1 MCSGLSHQVETLHGD
16 ATASREG
23 LAAAAAMLSGGLWA
37 EPRFW
42 ATVLLVQRTLC
53 AFVTFL
59 LFMALAAISHLAL
72 CSRCCTD
79 WMSRFMR
86 LGALCRACVTDAAA
100 CNKLVEA
107 SHEMLA
113 GTICMLGWGLHAVL
127 SGFLQHASAC
137 DALLDDLTASVD
149 GGGVCGAAAAA
160 VFLCWCLNVN
170 AAVRCMP
177 VARTTHTGA
186 LTLLALLSF

>member
-1 MCSGLSHQVETLHGD
+1 MVMRRRRVRVLQQLLQCCRAGCGQNQGFSK
-16 ATASREG
+16 
-23 LAAAAAMLSGGLWA
+23 
-37 EPRFW
+37 PRFW
-42 ATVLLVQRTLC
+42 ATVLLVQRTSC

-86 LGALCRACVTDAAA
+86 LGALCRACVTAAAA

-113 GTICMLGWGLHAVL
+113 GTFCMLGWGLHAVL
-127 SGFLQHASAC
+127 SGFLQ
-137 DALLDDLTASVD
+137 LD
-149 GGGVCGAAAAA
+149 C
-160 VFLCWCLNVN
+160 LCRWWWWLWCC
-170 AAVRCMP
+170 RCCFFVLVP
-177 VARTTHTGA
+177 
-186 LTLLALLSF
+186 